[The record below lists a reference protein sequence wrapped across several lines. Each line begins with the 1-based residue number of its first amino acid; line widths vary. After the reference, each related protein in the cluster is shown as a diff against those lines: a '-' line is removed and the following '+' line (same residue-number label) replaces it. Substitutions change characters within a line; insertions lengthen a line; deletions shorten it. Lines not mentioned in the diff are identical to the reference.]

1 MALVLGSIS
10 NYVADDYIATGYMTD
25 AVHSS
30 VSISISAVVGVFSST
45 HEATLSLTTQFSQDT
60 VATNSITLG
69 AEGNYDWDGTSNWD
83 DWNAWQGSWLLSSA
97 FASSVTATSST
108 THEATVALDNAF
120 TTVID
125 CGVIR
130 SCSLV
135 VDSNTSYTCSIFGQL
150 TTDIIVD
157 LELSQVTDSVLET
170 HADLPI
176 GLITNW
182 SALGSPLLGTSV
194 NTQSTFTTTIAGE
207 ATSGAIVNATASFST
222 SNTASITVSTS
233 VNTSSSFTSTVD
245 AMITRGTDVV
255 ETTTFGIVVGGNVQV
270 TADVDSVLTFTNA
283 ISASTFAGSQL
294 NVDSAFSSTAIAT
307 NLIEVEL
314 DTSATTTVVVTING
328 QLTTDTVL
336 NANTTMLSSASN
348 NTTASV
354 AIVNDTTM
362 LSSAGISKYASVAIA
377 TDSSINT
384 SAGVTLVN
392 SLYINT
398 STTSNVA
405 PALTKGTGCSVG
417 VSSSMLVSSGLIYD
431 GELALA
437 TTFTQ
442 STAGMFY
449 IVNSTRVVYIGVEDR
464 GISIPLEDRVLE
476 L

>member
-1 MALVLGSIS
+1 
-10 NYVADDYIATGYMTD
+10 
-25 AVHSS
+25 
-30 VSISISAVVGVFSST
+30 
-45 HEATLSLTTQFSQDT
+45 
-60 VATNSITLG
+60 
-69 AEGNYDWDGTSNWD
+69 
-83 DWNAWQGSWLLSSA
+83 
-97 FASSVTATSST
+97 
-108 THEATVALDNAF
+108 
-120 TTVID
+120 
-125 CGVIR
+125 
-130 SCSLV
+130 
-135 VDSNTSYTCSIFGQL
+135 
-150 TTDIIVD
+150 
-157 LELSQVTDSVLET
+157 
-170 HADLPI
+170 
-176 GLITNW
+176 
-182 SALGSPLLGTSV
+182 
-194 NTQSTFTTTIAGE
+194 
-207 ATSGAIVNATASFST
+207 
-222 SNTASITVSTS
+222 
-233 VNTSSSFTSTVD
+233 
-245 AMITRGTDVV
+245 
-255 ETTTFGIVVGGNVQV
+255 
-270 TADVDSVLTFTNA
+270 
-283 ISASTFAGSQL
+283 
-294 NVDSAFSSTAIAT
+294 
-307 NLIEVEL
+307 
-314 DTSATTTVVVTING
+314 
-328 QLTTDTVL
+328 
-336 NANTTMLSSASN
+336 MLSSASN

>member
-60 VATNSITLG
+60 VATNSITLE

-97 FASSVTATSST
+97 FASSVTATSGT
-108 THEATVALDNAF
+108 TQEATVALDNAF

-135 VDSNTSYTCSIFGQL
+135 VDSNTSYTCSIFAQL

-207 ATSGAIVNATASFST
+207 SASGAIVNATASFST

-245 AMITRGTDVV
+245 GEITRGTNVI
-255 ETTTFGIVVGGNVQV
+255 ETTTFGIVVGGNLQL
-270 TADVDSVLTFTNA
+270 TTDVDSVLTFTNA
-283 ISASTFAGSQL
+283 ITASTFTGSQI

-314 DTSATTTVVVTING
+314 DTSATTTVAVTING

-336 NANTTMLSSASN
+336 NANTTMVSSAGI

-354 AIVNDTTM
+354 ALATN
-362 LSSAGISKYASVAIA
+362 ASL
-377 TDSSINT
+377 NT
-384 SAGVTLVN
+384 GAGVTLVN

-405 PALTKGTGCSVG
+405 PALIKGTGCSVG

-442 STAGMFY
+442 STAGIFY

>member
-60 VATNSITLG
+60 VATNSITLE

-83 DWNAWQGSWLLSSA
+83 NWNAWQGSWLLSSA
-97 FASSVTATSST
+97 FASSVTATSGT
-108 THEATVALDNAF
+108 TQEATVALDNAF

-135 VDSNTSYTCSIFGQL
+135 VDSNTSYTCSIFAQL

-222 SNTASITVSTS
+222 SNTASTTVSTS

-245 AMITRGTDVV
+245 AEITRGTNVI
-255 ETTTFGIVVGGNVQV
+255 ETTTFGIVVGGNVQL

-307 NLIEVEL
+307 NLIEAEL

-336 NANTTMLSSASN
+336 NANTTMVSSAGV

-354 AIVNDTTM
+354 ALATN
-362 LSSAGISKYASVAIA
+362 ASL
-377 TDSSINT
+377 NT
-384 SAGVTLVN
+384 GAGVTLVN

-405 PALTKGTGCSVG
+405 PALIKGTGCSVG

-442 STAGMFY
+442 STVGMFY
-449 IVNSTRVVYIGVEDR
+449 IVNSTRVVYIGVETR